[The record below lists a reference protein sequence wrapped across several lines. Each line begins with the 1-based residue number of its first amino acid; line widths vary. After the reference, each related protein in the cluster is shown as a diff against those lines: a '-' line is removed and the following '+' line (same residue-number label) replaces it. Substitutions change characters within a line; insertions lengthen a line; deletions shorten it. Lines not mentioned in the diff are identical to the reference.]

1 MYPGDLCVRHYTKKS
16 SVQLKIN
23 GGTKKKKKR
32 KKEGRKAKENIGR
45 QLDVNLRRVG
55 LVQGGREWGGGG
67 ERN

>member
-1 MYPGDLCVRHYTKKS
+1 MGE
-16 SVQLKIN
+16 Q
-23 GGTKKKKKR
+23 KKKKKR
-32 KKEGRKAKENIGR
+32 KKEGRKAKENIGS

>member
-32 KKEGRKAKENIGR
+32 KKEGRKAKENIGS

-55 LVQGGREWGGGG
+55 FGGGVEKLG
-67 ERN
+67 